1 MQKVLTIVDYGMGNI
16 HSLKNAFY
24 QIGAR
29 VNVTSDPEEI
39 LKADVIILP
48 GVGSYGQ
55 AVSNINKFNL
65 KEAIIES
72 GVKRAIPF
80 LGICLGMQL
89 LSSKGEED
97 GLNDGLNFID
107 GEVLKMKS
115 DNIRLPHIGFN
126 QVEIINDSKGIF
138 SNINDDPDFYFVHSY
153 KFVCKNEQNILSTS
167 IYGEKFIS
175 SVQKDNI
182 FGFQFHP
189 EKSQSNGLQLLN
201 NFVKIASKI

>member
-1 MQKVLTIVDYGMGNI
+1 MQKVITIVDYGMGNI

-39 LKADVIILP
+39 RKADVIILP

-55 AVSNINKFNL
+55 AVSNIKKFDL

-89 LSSKGEED
+89 LSSRGEED

-107 GEVLKMKS
+107 GEVLKMKNDS
-115 DNIRLPHIGFN
+115 VRLPHIGFN
-126 QVEIINDSKGIF
+126 QAEIIYDRKGIF
-138 SNINDDPDFYFVHSY
+138 SNINNNSDFYFVHSY
-153 KFVCKNEQNILSTS
+153 KFVCKHEQNILSTTT
-167 IYGEKFIS
+167 YGEKFIS

>member
-1 MQKVLTIVDYGMGNI
+1 MQKVITIVDYGMGNI

-39 LKADVIILP
+39 RKADVIILP

-55 AVSNINKFNL
+55 AVSNIKKFDL

-89 LSSKGEED
+89 LSSRGEED

-107 GEVLKMKS
+107 GEVLKMKN
-115 DNIRLPHIGFN
+115 DNVRLPHIGFN
-126 QVEIINDSKGIF
+126 QAEIIYDRKGIF
-138 SNINDDPDFYFVHSY
+138 SNINNNSDFYFVHSY
-153 KFVCKNEQNILSTS
+153 KFVCKHEQNILSTTT
-167 IYGEKFIS
+167 YGEKFIS